1 MIISSTNEGIRVY
14 EIQFFRVRHGR
25 MVVRFTT
32 NCNRYLSPLMCVP
45 ISLMVE
51 VYSIQQ
57 YVINI
62 ISDLRQF
69 RGFLRV
75 LWFPPPKKNQT
86 DSHDLIEIL
95 MKVSLNTITLR
106 PNNLSLLCLY
116 LLLYISFLLPYL
128 DFFFFDTDVQIIK
141 RKYIMTN
148 IDTQETDYSVYITL
162 TLTLQ
167 GQKFDEHVDI
177 KFSVHNTFLE

>member
-1 MIISSTNEGIRVY
+1 
-14 EIQFFRVRHGR
+14 
-25 MVVRFTT
+25 
-32 NCNRYLSPLMCVP
+32 MCVP
-45 ISLMVE
+45 IPLMVE

-75 LWFPPPKKNQT
+75 LPFPPPKKKNQT

-106 PNNLSLLCLY
+106 PNNLSIFVIIY
-116 LLLYISFLLPYL
+116 FLFITVFGH
-128 DFFFFDTDVQIIK
+128 FFLDTDVQIIK

-167 GQKFDEHVDI
+167 GQKFDENVDI